1 MTTVES
7 ISQTATDQATV
18 LKNLAMGRSSA
29 SQSGVE
35 PVSGLQGKG
44 TATEP
49 YDQGNADDTA
59 VAGVGNSSIAAPQS
73 GVEPVSGLQG
83 KGTVTEPYDQ
93 GNADDP
99 VLSGE
104 EPPSGVQG
112 RGTITEPYDGG
123 NAPENPKDPSSKN
136 TSSAATSTTLTSGK
150 SAVDERG
157 RNGLTAPAKNKVE
170 ERELSPGCLDDG
182 THVQTSGD
190 RGETYEPSK
199 MSKLKGKLTHF
210 GKH

>member
-1 MTTVES
+1 MTTVQS
-7 ISQTATDQATV
+7 MSQTASD
-18 LKNLAMGRSSA
+18 LKDTAKGVGGSSSGA
-29 SQSGVE
+29 AQSGVE

-44 TATEP
+44 TAT
-49 YDQGNADDTA
+49 D
-59 VAGVGNSSIAAPQS
+59 
-73 GVEPVSGLQG
+73 
-83 KGTVTEPYDQ
+83 PYDQ

-112 RGTITEPYDGG
+112 EGTATDPYDGG
-123 NAPENPKDPSSKN
+123 NAPGKFSDSTFFFPITAVCPLSFANRPLLRPFPLLAENPIDPTSKT
-136 TSSAATSTTLTSGK
+136 TSSAATSMTVTSGK
-150 SAVDERG
+150 SADERG

-170 ERELSPGCLDDG
+170 EREMSPGCLDDG

>member
-1 MTTVES
+1 MTTVRS
-7 ISQTATDQATV
+7 MSQTASD
-18 LKNLAMGRSSA
+18 LKDTAMGVGGSGSSSGA
-29 SQSGVE
+29 AQSGVE

-44 TATEP
+44 TAT
-49 YDQGNADDTA
+49 D
-59 VAGVGNSSIAAPQS
+59 
-73 GVEPVSGLQG
+73 
-83 KGTVTEPYDQ
+83 PYDQ

-112 RGTITEPYDGG
+112 EGTATDPYDGG
-123 NAPENPKDPSSKN
+123 NAPENPIDPTSKT
-136 TSSAATSTTLTSGK
+136 TSSAATSTTVTSGK
-150 SAVDERG
+150 SADERG

-170 ERELSPGCLDDG
+170 EREMSPGCLDDG